1 MEKQR
6 QVRTLLTPTTL
17 EKVISISGRGRKY
30 KSMEDLALAAVRRSL
45 GHRPL
50 AAGSPSDGQETNY
63 DLPFFQVLRAR
74 LAHELASASALGAEV
89 AEEKECEAISP
100 RFPDTSAKFMER
112 VSKATGVPMS
122 KIVAISIESLLDE
135 EAANKP

>member
-50 AAGSPSDGQETNY
+50 ATGSPSDGQETNY
-63 DLPFFQVLRAR
+63 DIPFFQVLRAR
-74 LAHELASASALGAEV
+74 LAHELASASAL
-89 AEEKECEAISP
+89 
-100 RFPDTSAKFMER
+100 
-112 VSKATGVPMS
+112 
-122 KIVAISIESLLDE
+122 
-135 EAANKP
+135 